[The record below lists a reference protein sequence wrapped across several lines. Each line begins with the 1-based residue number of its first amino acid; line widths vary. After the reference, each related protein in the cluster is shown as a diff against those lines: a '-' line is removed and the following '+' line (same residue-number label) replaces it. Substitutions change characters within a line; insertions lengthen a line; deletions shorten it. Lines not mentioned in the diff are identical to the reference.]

1 MQYMQA
7 RLIAKA
13 KEVRDDGSIVEIV
26 IWQVPTLVLP
36 CRHSYKYRL
45 YYGAFGVCRVR
56 YDSSNS
62 KFKGHSTG
70 NGWFIANPHPE
81 IKFPG

>member
-1 MQYMQA
+1 MSLKTGGQCPPYDWMELVEWALPTQ
-7 RLIAKA
+7 LDVILEFGIAGQS
-13 KEVRDDGSIVEIV
+13 V
-26 IWQVPTLVLP
+26 
-36 CRHSYKYRL
+36 
-45 YYGAFGVCRVR
+45 
-56 YDSSNS
+56 SNS